1 MSDTAIAI
9 KDLTQAYDGKPVVHE
24 LSLEV
29 ERGAIFGFIG
39 PNGAGKTTTI
49 RTLATLL
56 SPWRGSVSVCGLDVV
71 VDREAVRR
79 KIGYMPDHAGVYE
92 RLTVTEYLEF
102 FAKASNVA
110 DPSATETVLELVE
123 LHPTKEKLV
132 ATLSKGMRQRLQL
145 ARVLLHDPEVLILDE
160 PASDLDPRA
169 RIEIRD
175 LLLELRQLGKTIFLS
190 SHILTELSDVC
201 TSVGI
206 IEKGRLLVSGSV
218 GEITAKLSQ
227 RHSVPPGA
235 EGSEAFEAAQVGDY
249 LKAPIELTPAGVE
262 VPVQTQRRL
271 KLRTLTDAKEVRP
284 LLEACPP
291 IKSIESEHGNLIV
304 ARYVGDDRFVAEL
317 VRYLVSHGV
326 GIVSVEPE
334 RNDLERVFLQV
345 TKGEIQ

>member
-1 MSDTAIAI
+1 MSEPAIVI
-9 KDLTQAYDGKPVVHE
+9 KDLSQAYGDKAVVHE

-49 RTLATLL
+49 RTLATLVP
-56 SPWRGSVSVCGLDVV
+56 PWRGSVEVCGLDVV
-71 VDREAVRR
+71 VDRENVRR

-92 RLTVTEYLEF
+92 RLTVLEYLQF
-102 FAKASNVA
+102 FANANDVA
-110 DPSATETVLELVE
+110 EPTATEAVLELVD
-123 LHPTKEKLV
+123 LHTTQDKLV

-175 LLLELRQLGKTIFLS
+175 LLLELRELGKTIFLS

-206 IEKGRLLVSGSV
+206 IEKGRLLLSGSV
-218 GEITAKLSQ
+218 GEITARLGE
-227 RHSVPPGA
+227 RHSAAPGTPQAAPFEPA
-235 EGSEAFEAAQVGDY
+235 EAGDQ
-249 LKAPIELTPAGVE
+249 LQAPVEFTPAGVE
-262 VPVQTQRRL
+262 VPAQTQRRL
-271 KLRTLTDAKEVRP
+271 KLRVLTEARAVRP

-326 GIVSVEPE
+326 GIVGVEPE

-345 TKGEIQ
+345 TKGEVQ